1 MYMLINEY
9 DVTMDTKA
17 IVRMIELSI
26 GLPCSRLLGNI
37 ADRDAQ
43 IRTAISQTMDSTFG
57 MDAKEV
63 LIIIFK
69 FFFEKVESKIFP
81 AVQKGHMDR
90 GKHQYWH
97 LFQLLTFHLLTY
109 LF

>member
-37 ADRDAQ
+37 ADN
-43 IRTAISQTMDSTFG
+43 
-57 MDAKEV
+57 
-63 LIIIFK
+63 
-69 FFFEKVESKIFP
+69 
-81 AVQKGHMDR
+81 
-90 GKHQYWH
+90 
-97 LFQLLTFHLLTY
+97 
-109 LF
+109 